1 MEIFS
6 SNKKKKW
13 DKMSSRK
20 ELAGVR
26 IDICSLREALHRIE
40 HYVASEGMHAVET
53 VSMKTILTAG
63 ENDCVRQCLEDME
76 LVIPSD
82 KEILMELGVT
92 SRQWLDEAREHRFAY
107 EALRTIARGRNSIY
121 LLTQDRSQMDMLCQ
135 YLEDSFGDNSCV
147 CGDAVWEECEG
158 DTERIVNEINAVAPH
173 LLLVMLPTPVQETF
187 LAEHRKM
194 LNVRLWFGI
203 GTENTFAGKANR
215 PGGVLRKVLA
225 HRKMKRQIQSSK
237 EEHIL

>member
-1 MEIFS
+1 
-6 SNKKKKW
+6 
-13 DKMSSRK
+13 MSSRK

-40 HYVASEGMHAVET
+40 HYVKSEGLHAVES
-53 VSMKTILTAG
+53 VSMKTIVTAS
-63 ENDCVRQCLEDME
+63 EDEVVRQCLDDMD

-107 EALRTIARGRNSIY
+107 EALRIVARERHSIY
-121 LLTQDRSQMDMLCQ
+121 LLTENREQMDKLCQ
-135 YLEDSFGDNSCV
+135 YMEESFGNDSGI
-147 CGDAVWEECEG
+147 CGDAVWEECER

-173 LLLVMLPTPVQETF
+173 MLLVMLSTPVQEIF
-187 LAEHRKM
+187 LSEHRKM
-194 LNVRLWFGI
+194 LNIRLWFGV
-203 GTENTFAGKANR
+203 GTENTFAGRKPR
-215 PGGVLRKVLA
+215 PVGFWRKLLA

-237 EEHIL
+237 EEE

>member
-1 MEIFS
+1 
-6 SNKKKKW
+6 
-13 DKMSSRK
+13 MSSRK

-40 HYVASEGMHAVET
+40 HYVKSEGLHVVEF
-53 VSMKTILTAG
+53 VSMRTIVTAG
-63 ENDCVRQCLEDME
+63 EDGVVRQCLDDMD

-82 KEILMELGVT
+82 KEILLELGVT

-107 EALRTIARGRNSIY
+107 EALRTVAREHHSIY
-121 LLTQDRSQMDMLCQ
+121 LLTEKREQMDRLCQ
-135 YLEDSFGDNSCV
+135 YMEEAFGDYSGI

-158 DTERIVNEINAVAPH
+158 DAERIVNEINAVAPH
-173 LLLVMLPTPVQETF
+173 MLLVMLPTPVQEMF

-194 LNVRLWFGI
+194 LNIRLWFGV
-203 GTENTFAGKANR
+203 GTENPFAE
-215 PGGVLRKVLA
+215 RKTKPVGTIRKLLA

-237 EEHIL
+237 EDI